1 MHSGKSGSFS
11 SLRGT
16 DRKDQTVDKFVRKN
30 HNVLL
35 FTLIAITLILKIHLY
50 QQVKEGLI
58 NTSHK

>member
-16 DRKDQTVDKFVRKN
+16 DRKDQSVDKFVRKN

-35 FTLIAITLILKIHLY
+35 FTLIAITLILKIKLY
-50 QQVKEGLI
+50 QLVKYLP
-58 NTSHK
+58 

>member
-16 DRKDQTVDKFVRKN
+16 DLRDQAVDKFVRKN

-35 FTLIAITLILKIHLY
+35 FTLIAIILILKGYLY
-50 QQVKEGLI
+50 QQVKYLP
-58 NTSHK
+58 